1 MVFGPLVKSVLKKTV
16 EELPEDF
23 AMKSESVPN
32 MLLKKGVKPEE
43 LKFAK
48 LGLPEGKVTKADL
61 VKAEV
66 GRQDQW
72 DIAQREY
79 GAGDTTYDY
88 VTLRGEEDNPSYT
101 ERVYKWAASPE
112 QANSNDIAYNSILY
126 QDTGMEFAL
135 DNLETAAQKAGW
147 DPNNVEGI
155 NAEEWLQNNPI
166 APAGYESSHFQ
177 GNRGYLM
184 HARTIDQDLGDGK
197 KTRTILELQ
206 SDLHQQ
212 GRQHGYA
219 TEGVQQIS
227 QVEVDKIKNLIDDG
241 VYNENESALQEAKSL
256 ARNLGWNPRDE
267 EVEDWVLHA
276 GSANKAPRAPLES
289 NWLRKLMEFEV
300 AKGIED
306 GAEQIAIP
314 LTGKGTQT
322 LGRGE
327 GVSRWYETVVKSTA
341 DKLAKQTGGVAELRT
356 AGAVTEFD
364 TLSKEDLSTLRRH
377 ALEMANVSELSV
389 RYAMDATAAD
399 EILAKI
405 GKSVKDY
412 PDAYTLWE
420 KSGDVGKTGTDYIV
434 IKPGDKAKTEGFQL
448 YAGAGASVGALTV
461 ANAMNQGFK
470 EDEVTSV
477 LKEQGY
483 SDAEIQAAL
492 AKGKKAQIALSQ
504 GFTEDEVRAT
514 LDEQEPKLAQDSES
528 KPAEQTWQGIKPA
541 YNYLT
546 GETDTAGQQ
555 YSPLRGNYTPT
566 LAEKRDAA
574 YQTIMSDKQV
584 TARELVTSLQVL
596 QPALTSLTS
605 RAQAFTGNGLKAK
618 QVAQAEEAARTKIIS
633 LAKERGIDLQWS
645 NGEYLAAT
653 ADGKY
658 AKVTP
663 TMWDELW
670 AAKGEA
676 TGGVAGAL
684 AGARVGATLAPA
696 HPLAKLAGSAVG
708 SVVGAATGAAAGA
721 EADYIYN
728 AIKQSEDMNAAV
740 AANKALTAAEMSV
753 IGDALGYPIVKAGSV
768 AVRSIIKAKDF
779 IKTGNSAG
787 AYKSLKETMFLS
799 DSEAQE
805 LTDKLSKVMAVPG
818 GNKTEQRIA
827 STVLTR
833 PGAEQLVRTAAV
845 SDPKT
850 SQAIIQSID
859 FRAKDLLAV
868 TAEAKGTD
876 VGRLLR
882 EDLGNYVSDVKNF
895 YRQTKDAAINAP
907 RANLVKFNYDKLAI
921 EPVLK
926 QLEENIQD
934 PAVLNS
940 FIRKAEAIRDTSDS
954 RTFED
959 LLNLR
964 QEINSFKYNK
974 RIANTKDFNAINA
987 VLTNIDNAITQS
999 ANMVLPNAKE
1009 WLGQYAQAN
1018 AKYAQMYRTN
1028 ENVLAKALRSPKLTE
1043 AEVGGLLVKHVN
1055 TLDGTL
1061 ENVLQQLPGNSR
1073 KRAENA
1079 IVDTL
1084 TNKYTT
1090 GTSGQQQAVNFVE
1103 LDKALSDIVLTTPE
1117 ARQMK
1122 VAINRLAEV
1131 FRNDP
1136 ELARASGMTTFAK
1149 PAEFLTDNVA
1159 TAFKMQSTRNLF
1171 RELQKYLPTER
1182 GRGLALISKVATLL
1196 ENPLHA
1202 KTIREVMEDVG
1213 PELSDSLKQVQQ
1225 QFAKDRAAGKDVGAT
1240 RVKLYGDGKVLSV
1253 KGTGTE
1259 EAIPLHRIATIEQLK
1274 DVADAEGIAV
1284 ANTKVLD
1291 AALKARGFKAVM
1303 QGSNKVRKL

>member
-1 MVFGPLVKSVLKKTV
+1 MVFGPLVKSLLKKTV

-32 MLLKKGVKPEE
+32 MLVKQGVKPEE

-48 LGLPEGKVTKADL
+48 LGIPEGKVTKQDL
-61 VKAEV
+61 VQAEA

-72 DIAQREY
+72 SIQDM
-79 GAGDTTYDY
+79 GTKYDY
-88 VTLRGEEDNPSYT
+88 VTLRGEEENPTYV
-101 ERVYKWAASPE
+101 ERVYKW
-112 QANSNDIAYNSILY
+112 ND
-126 QDTGMEFAL
+126 QTGQTPNL
-135 DNLETAAQKAGW
+135 DEIRSLHQKASETNELQ
-147 DPNNVEGI
+147 DII
-155 NAEEWLQNNPI
+155 NAEEAARKQGYDPDQEELSTWLDRGAPI
-166 APAGYESSHFQ
+166 AQTGYESSHFE
-177 GNRGYLM
+177 GTKGYLM
-184 HARTIDQDLGDGK
+184 HTRTIDQDLGDGK

-212 GRQHGYA
+212 GRQHGYRTVDIPEEDLDKMISLINNYGYNPNGRFLDLA
-219 TEGVQQIS
+219 GDIAKQYGWDPEGDQSIKAFVNQQT
-227 QVEVDKIKNLIDDG
+227 G
-241 VYNENESALQEAKSL
+241 
-256 ARNLGWNPRDE
+256 
-267 EVEDWVLHA
+267 
-276 GSANKAPRAPLES
+276 APRAPLES

-300 AKGIED
+300 ARGIED

-314 LTGKGTQT
+314 LKGPATES
-322 LGRGE
+322 LVRGS
-327 GVSRWYETVVKSTA
+327 GVSKWYDTVVKSTA
-341 DKLAKQTGGVAELRT
+341 EKLAKQTGGTAELVSTGNKGKLLTDLEHNDFIKLDELFRT
-356 AGAVTEFD
+356 ATREDDEKAQDFILTDLEKLLGKHGVTYSDDPDMMDKVAGIVRTGQLPAEGA
-364 TLSKEDLSTLRRH
+364 
-377 ALEMANVSELSV
+377 
-389 RYAMDATAAD
+389 
-399 EILAKI
+399 
-405 GKSVKDY
+405 
-412 PDAYTLWE
+412 
-420 KSGDVGKTGTDYIV
+420 DYIV
-434 IKPGDKAKTEGFQL
+434 IKPGEKAKTEGFQL

-461 ANAMNQGFK
+461 ANALNQGFK

-546 GETDTAGQQ
+546 GESDSAGQQ

-696 HPLAKLAGSAVG
+696 HPLAKLAGGAVG

-833 PGAEQLVRTAAV
+833 PGSEQLVRTAAV

-859 FRAKDLLAV
+859 SRAKDLLST

-882 EDLGNYVSDVKNF
+882 EDLSNYVSDVKNF

-907 RANLVKFNYDKLAI
+907 RANLIKFNYDKLAI

-940 FIRKAEAIRDTSDS
+940 FIRKAESIRDTSDS

-964 QEINSFKYNK
+964 QEINGFKYNK

-1103 LDKALSDIVLTTPE
+1103 LDKALSNIVLTTPE

-1253 KGTGTE
+1253 KGTGAE

-1274 DVADAEGIAV
+1274 DVADAEGIAT

>member
-1 MVFGPLVKSVLKKTV
+1 
-16 EELPEDF
+16 
-23 AMKSESVPN
+23 
-32 MLLKKGVKPEE
+32 
-43 LKFAK
+43 
-48 LGLPEGKVTKADL
+48 
-61 VKAEV
+61 
-66 GRQDQW
+66 
-72 DIAQREY
+72 
-79 GAGDTTYDY
+79 
-88 VTLRGEEDNPSYT
+88 
-101 ERVYKWAASPE
+101 
-112 QANSNDIAYNSILY
+112 
-126 QDTGMEFAL
+126 
-135 DNLETAAQKAGW
+135 
-147 DPNNVEGI
+147 
-155 NAEEWLQNNPI
+155 
-166 APAGYESSHFQ
+166 
-177 GNRGYLM
+177 
-184 HARTIDQDLGDGK
+184 
-197 KTRTILELQ
+197 
-206 SDLHQQ
+206 
-212 GRQHGYA
+212 
-219 TEGVQQIS
+219 
-227 QVEVDKIKNLIDDG
+227 
-241 VYNENESALQEAKSL
+241 
-256 ARNLGWNPRDE
+256 
-267 EVEDWVLHA
+267 
-276 GSANKAPRAPLES
+276 
-289 NWLRKLMEFEV
+289 
-300 AKGIED
+300 
-306 GAEQIAIP
+306 
-314 LTGKGTQT
+314 
-322 LGRGE
+322 
-327 GVSRWYETVVKSTA
+327 
-341 DKLAKQTGGVAELRT
+341 
-356 AGAVTEFD
+356 
-364 TLSKEDLSTLRRH
+364 
-377 ALEMANVSELSV
+377 
-389 RYAMDATAAD
+389 
-399 EILAKI
+399 
-405 GKSVKDY
+405 
-412 PDAYTLWE
+412 
-420 KSGDVGKTGTDYIV
+420 
-434 IKPGDKAKTEGFQL
+434 
-448 YAGAGASVGALTV
+448 
-461 ANAMNQGFK
+461 
-470 EDEVTSV
+470 
-477 LKEQGY
+477 
-483 SDAEIQAAL
+483 
-492 AKGKKAQIALSQ
+492 
-504 GFTEDEVRAT
+504 
-514 LDEQEPKLAQDSES
+514 
-528 KPAEQTWQGIKPA
+528 
-541 YNYLT
+541 
-546 GETDTAGQQ
+546 
-555 YSPLRGNYTPT
+555 
-566 LAEKRDAA
+566 
-574 YQTIMSDKQV
+574 
-584 TARELVTSLQVL
+584 
-596 QPALTSLTS
+596 
-605 RAQAFTGNGLKAK
+605 
-618 QVAQAEEAARTKIIS
+618 
-633 LAKERGIDLQWS
+633 
-645 NGEYLAAT
+645 
-653 ADGKY
+653 
-658 AKVTP
+658 
-663 TMWDELW
+663 
-670 AAKGEA
+670 
-676 TGGVAGAL
+676 
-684 AGARVGATLAPA
+684 
-696 HPLAKLAGSAVG
+696 
-708 SVVGAATGAAAGA
+708 
-721 EADYIYN
+721 
-728 AIKQSEDMNAAV
+728 
-740 AANKALTAAEMSV
+740 
-753 IGDALGYPIVKAGSV
+753 
-768 AVRSIIKAKDF
+768 
-779 IKTGNSAG
+779 
-787 AYKSLKETMFLS
+787 MFLS

-827 STVLTR
+827 ATVLTR

-859 FRAKDLLAV
+859 FRAKDLLSV
-868 TAEAKGTD
+868 TAQAKGTD

-895 YRQTKDAAINAP
+895 YRQTKDIAINAP
-907 RANLVKFNYDKLAI
+907 RANLVKFNYDKLSI

-974 RIANTKDFNAINA
+974 RIANTKDFNAINE
-987 VLTNIDNAITQS
+987 VLTNIDSAITQS

-1090 GTSGQQQAVNFVE
+1090 DTSGQQQAVNFVE
-1103 LDKALSDIVLTTPE
+1103 LDKALSNIVLTTPE

-1202 KTIREVMEDVG
+1202 KTIREVMDDIG

-1253 KGTGTE
+1253 KGTDTE

-1274 DVADAEGIAV
+1274 DVADAEGIAI